1 MATAPKT
8 PFWKK
13 KRNSPEDPE
22 EFRLTLVEHLEELR
36 ARLMRSLAILVV
48 GWVAGWF
55 IEPYAFANLNGMITK
70 TLEPVLTRMHV
81 EHKTVFESAPDA
93 FMLKFKMAMVIG
105 FILTFPFLM
114 LQLWGFVEPALKP
127 NERKPF
133 RIAAPFSIL
142 LFAMGATF
150 CWFIIPNTIAWFAT
164 YLEEFPGT
172 SLFQNVPELMFFT
185 MKLLLAF
192 GIAFQLPLIVYA
204 LNALGLLE
212 TETLMKHWRKATFVV
227 FAVAMIVT
235 PSNDF
240 FTMLSMAI
248 PVSILF
254 LITIVVV
261 KFASRKRA
269 KQALLDEDE

>member
-48 GWVAGWF
+48 GWIAGWF
-55 IEPYAFANLNGMITK
+55 IEPFAFGHLNGMITK
-70 TLEPVLTRMHV
+70 TLTPVLARMHV
-81 EHKTVFESAPDA
+81 EHKNVFESAPDA

-105 FILTFPFLM
+105 FILTFPFLI

-212 TETLMKHWRKATFVV
+212 TETLMKNWRKATFVV

>member
-55 IEPYAFANLNGMITK
+55 IEPIVFGHLNGMITK
-70 TLEPVLTRMHV
+70 TLAPVLARIHV
-81 EHKTVFESAPDA
+81 ESKFVFESAPDA
-93 FMLKFKMAMVIG
+93 FMLKFKMAMIIG
-105 FILTFPFLM
+105 FILTFPFLI
-114 LQLWGFVEPALKP
+114 LQLWGFIEPALKP

-142 LFAMGATF
+142 LFATGATF

-212 TETLMKHWRKATFVV
+212 TETLMKNWRKATFVV